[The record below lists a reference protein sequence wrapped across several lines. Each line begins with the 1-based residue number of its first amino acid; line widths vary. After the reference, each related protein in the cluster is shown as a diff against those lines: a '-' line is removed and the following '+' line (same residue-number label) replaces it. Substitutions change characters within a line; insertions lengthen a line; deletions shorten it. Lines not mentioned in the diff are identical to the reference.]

1 MWKEAKVKEILTSKH
16 ADLERPYEKCLM
28 YGAAS
33 LSDAELLAVIIK
45 TGTRGQS
52 AIQLAEKI
60 LSLSPEE
67 KGLLGICRL
76 AIPELLTVPGIG
88 EVKAIQIKCIGELSK
103 RLSAR
108 KAKSGLSF
116 SNPASIADYYMEQL
130 RHEEKERLICMMLD
144 TKNHFI
150 GEECISTGTVNA
162 AVLSTRELFLSA
174 MHYRAVSI
182 ILIHNHPS
190 GDPSP
195 SSEDKR
201 MTRKVYQAGE
211 LMEIHLIDHIVIGD
225 RRYISFAENGLLG
238 SGGIND
244 HQ

>member
-88 EVKAIQIKCIGELSK
+88 EPVDLAI
-103 RLSAR
+103 A
-108 KAKSGLSF
+108 
-116 SNPASIADYYMEQL
+116 P
-130 RHEEKERLICMMLD
+130 LD
-144 TKNHFI
+144 L
-150 GEECISTGTVNA
+150 V
-162 AVLSTRELFLSA
+162 
-174 MHYRAVSI
+174 
-182 ILIHNHPS
+182 
-190 GDPSP
+190 
-195 SSEDKR
+195 
-201 MTRKVYQAGE
+201 
-211 LMEIHLIDHIVIGD
+211 HLQWD
-225 RRYISFAENGLLG
+225 RRDPNKSSNTGISPVDPKGR
-238 SGGIND
+238 S
-244 HQ
+244 